1 MSDKRPEQSIAA
13 ARASVMV
20 YDDLNKKWVPAGS
33 SHGLSKVHIYHHF
46 INNTFRVVGR
56 KLQDHEVVINCAILK
71 GLKYNQAT
79 PTFHQWRDNKQV
91 YGLNFSSKDDA
102 DVFATAMIRALEVL
116 NSGGQLQISRPAP
129 EPPNG
134 RVNGGGMNSNV
145 YQQPHQHINSNGT
158 YETYMGGRQQDE
170 ESMYEQYQQSSM
182 SDQYDMRH
190 HDERMYAERGG
201 HPLQQHHSSPNMS
214 QPQQPSPSQQQPQH
228 SPAPGGP
235 GHHRT
240 NSAPPIPPQAP
251 PQPPQQFASPQQYNG
266 NGHQTN
272 QYNGASQHQTQQ
284 SMQQQPQQI
293 PIQIQREPPQQQQ
306 QQATYAAAPQPPPA
320 PVPPAAPPMA
330 PAAPPAPPAPTPPA
344 APPPPSMGGAPP
356 PPPPPA
362 PSFKSESQENPMSGL
377 AAALQ
382 AAKLKKTNGVKTSS
396 SSSENSGTSNG
407 SSTSGYGTVGRSSGG
422 GMASMMD
429 EMQKT
434 LARRRAK
441 VDRSSEEPDSE
452 KQENGERRGS
462 DFPEKGSSPG
472 KAISQPG
479 SQAGSESPKPGR
491 RRHSTR
497 GSQDVESLGGSFGNL
512 GRATSLGAQENGT
525 ENHVPDGPT
534 SSGDLEA
541 VKQEILKEMR
551 KEIAKAKQEI
561 IDVIRQELSRR

>member
-1 MSDKRPEQSIAA
+1 MAIDKRPEQSIAA

-129 EPPNG
+129 DPPNG
-134 RVNGGGMNSNV
+134 RVNGGTNANV
-145 YQQPHQHINSNGT
+145 YQQPHQHINTNGT
-158 YETYMGGRQQDE
+158 YDTYTGGRQQEDE
-170 ESMYEQYQQSSM
+170 NMYEHYQQSSM

-214 QPQQPSPSQQQPQH
+214 QPQQPSPSQPQH
-228 SPAPGGP
+228 SPAPGP

-266 NGHQTN
+266 NGPQTT
-272 QYNGASQHQTQQ
+272 QYNGASQHQNQPQQ
-284 SMQQQPQQI
+284 LQPQQQQMQQPQQI
-293 PIQIQREPPQQQQ
+293 PIQREPQQPQQP
-306 QQATYAAAPQPPPA
+306 TYAATPQAQPPPA
-320 PVPPAAPPMA
+320 PAPPAAPPMA

-344 APPPPSMGGAPP
+344 APPLPPMGGAPPPPSMGGAPP

-362 PSFKSESQENPMSGL
+362 PAFKSESDTNPMSGL

-382 AAKLKKTNGVKTSS
+382 AAKLKKTNGVKTGSA
-396 SSSENSGTSNG
+396 SSENSGSSNG
-407 SSTSGYGTVGRSSGG
+407 SSSSNYGTVGRSSGG

-452 KQENGERRGS
+452 RQENGERRGS

-472 KAISQPG
+472 KGISAPG
-479 SQAGSESPKPGR
+479 SQAGSESPKP
-491 RRHSTR
+491 
-497 GSQDVESLGGSFGNL
+497 D
-512 GRATSLGAQENGT
+512 GAS
-525 ENHVPDGPT
+525 

-541 VKQEILKEMR
+541 VKQEILREMR